1 MERERAECDKFPEGR
16 LGKLLKTTM
25 AQWLQ
30 IKPRELP
37 STCRGGRNLQDKH
50 GTDKLIT

>member
-1 MERERAECDKFPEGR
+1 MGRERAECGKFPEAR
-16 LGKLLKTTM
+16 LGKLLKTTI
-25 AQWLQ
+25 AQWLH

-37 STCRGGRNLQDKH
+37 STWRGGWNLQDKH